1 MEKYISDCLFCKIV
15 KEKEKL
21 VAEREV
27 YLVGENEE
35 VIAIL
40 DKFPVSDG
48 HTLLITKKHFPNIAK
63 VDEKS
68 WEYLLPL
75 MKKIINKLKNTELP
89 VLPQGFNIISNMN
102 EDMEKK
108 IAYQSISHLHIHII
122 PKYQKNQGFI
132 WTVRNH
138 DQVIEP
144 FKIAEKLNKKIV

>member
-40 DKFPVSDG
+40 DKFPASNG
-48 HTLLITKKHFPNIAK
+48 HTLLITKKHFDNITE

-68 WEYLLPL
+68 
-75 MKKIINKLKNTELP
+75 
-89 VLPQGFNIISNMN
+89 
-102 EDMEKK
+102 
-108 IAYQSISHLHIHII
+108 
-122 PKYQKNQGFI
+122 
-132 WTVRNH
+132 
-138 DQVIEP
+138 
-144 FKIAEKLNKKIV
+144 